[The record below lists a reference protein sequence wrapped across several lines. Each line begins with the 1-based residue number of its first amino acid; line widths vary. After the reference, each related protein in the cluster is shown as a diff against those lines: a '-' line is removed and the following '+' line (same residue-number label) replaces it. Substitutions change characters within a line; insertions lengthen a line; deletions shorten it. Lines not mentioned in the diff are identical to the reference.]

1 MLNANNLT
9 KAYGDE
15 ILFSDLSLNASA
27 GDRIALVGTNG
38 SGKSTLMDI
47 LAGEIIAD
55 RGKVSLKRNCKVAYL
70 KQENYKFENRPL
82 LKEVCQEPEEILG
95 LRKELRDIHELLS
108 NGINKQTQSTLLSRM
123 GKINDHLEIH
133 SQNNAEHK
141 AKMILSGLGF
151 KQVDFGKPINEF
163 SGGWIMR
170 AYLGKILFH
179 EPDLLLL
186 DEPTNHLDLEA
197 NLWFEE
203 YLLNFKGAVLVTSH
217 DRAFLNAVATTILA
231 IEDEQVVMQK
241 GNYDEYLIS
250 REQVLR
256 TKQATA
262 ARTEK
267 QIKKQMKFVERFRS
281 KATKARQVQSRLK
294 SIDKIE
300 KIEIPRATKR
310 VRYSFPEP
318 LRSGNE
324 VIHLENL
331 NKSYG
336 KNVVY
341 KGVDLSLNR
350 GDKVALLGV
359 NGAGKSTILKILAG
373 VLDFDS
379 GGRKLGHNVTT
390 GYYAQ
395 HLLELLNPEKTVIQ
409 ELEEVAGGGL
419 RGVVRNILGG
429 FLFSGDDIHKTISV
443 LSGGEKARVALAKL
457 LLQSS
462 NLLFM
467 DEPTNHLDIES
478 REILIDAL
486 NDYQGTL
493 CFITHDRTF
502 IHQVA
507 NKILRIE
514 DGRLVVYPGDYSSYL
529 SSTSKML
536 SEHDS
541 IQQKVS
547 NPSQLS
553 EGKHNRERS
562 TRGYSVN
569 KMRKLN
575 QRIRTIESELE
586 NINSEMNNLEK
597 FFTDPKEIDNP
608 EQLANLGLKHETL
621 QKRSKALEKEWEQ
634 LSSEIETNIT

>member
-1 MLNANNLT
+1 MLYANNLT
-9 KAYGDE
+9 KAYGNE
-15 ILFSDLSLNASA
+15 ILFSDLSLNVSA
-27 GDRIALVGTNG
+27 GDRIALVGANG

-47 LAGEIIAD
+47 LAGETNAD
-55 RGKVSLKRNCKVAYL
+55 RGKVVLKRNCKVAYL
-70 KQENYKFENRPL
+70 KQEQYKLDNRPL
-82 LKEVCQEPEEILG
+82 LREVCEEPEEVLT
-95 LRKELRDIHELLS
+95 LRKELRDIHDLLS
-108 NGINKQTQSTLLSRM
+108 NRINKQTQSTMLTRM
-123 GKINDHLEIH
+123 AKINDHLEIYSH
-133 SQNNAEHK
+133 DNSEHK
-141 AKMILSGLGF
+141 AKTILSGLGF
-151 KQVDFGKPINEF
+151 NQVDFGKLMGEF

-170 AYLGKILFH
+170 AYLGKMLFH
-179 EPDLLLL
+179 QPDLLLL

-203 YLLNFKGAVLVTSH
+203 YLMNFKGAVLVTSH
-217 DRAFLNAVATTILA
+217 DRAFLNSVATSILA
-231 IEDEQVVMQK
+231 IEEEEIVIQK

-250 REQVLR
+250 REQVFK

-300 KIEIPRATKR
+300 KIDIPRATKR

-318 LRSGNE
+318 LRSGTE
-324 VIHLENL
+324 VIQLENL

-341 KGVDLSLNR
+341 KGVDLSLER

-379 GGRKLGHNVTT
+379 GVRKLGHNVTT
-390 GYYAQ
+390 GYYSQ
-395 HLLELLNPEKTVIQ
+395 HLLELLNPRKTIIQ
-409 ELEEVAGGGL
+409 ELEEVAGGGS
-419 RGVVRNILGG
+419 RAVVRNILGG
-429 FLFSGDDIHKTISV
+429 FLFSGDDINKTISV

-502 IHQVA
+502 MHQVA
-507 NKILRIE
+507 NKIVRVE
-514 DGRLVVYPGDYSSYL
+514 DGRLVMYPGDYSSYL
-529 SSTSKML
+529 SNISKMF

-541 IQQKVS
+541 IQHKAS
-547 NPSQLS
+547 NPSQLTK
-553 EGKHNRERS
+553 GKHIRERS

-569 KMRKLN
+569 KIRKLN
-575 QRIRTIESELE
+575 QRIRTIELELE
-586 NINSEMNNLEK
+586 NINSEMNNLER
-597 FFTDPKEIDNP
+597 FFTDPKEIENP
-608 EQLANLGLKHETL
+608 EQLAKLGLKHE
-621 QKRSKALEKEWEQ
+621 ALKKQSEELEREWEQ
-634 LSSEIETNIT
+634 LSSDVETNR